1 MHNKNP
7 ARVGPLGYRG
17 KKAEWEQEMASGQL
31 TPQLYQIKSERSL
44 HYVLGRRS
52 KNELGL
58 NIIPPT
64 IQPIVDKLV
73 DVQTQISEGD
83 LELSPGEDLLTKVI
97 GPEHPGRTRAV
108 GHDVGLRKGM
118 QGTDKKK
125 RKKHENETIV
135 KLQTT
140 IDLMGSQLAKLQAHF
155 DLQQGSRNHAPDD
168 VSLGVQQNNCG
179 STPTLDALDA
189 IKMPT
194 PCELVL
200 PYGELDQKCAKGLV
214 FPYGNGLIHTLP
226 LRENHLKVLIDDIDS
241 RYENFPVPVMT
252 KEVAN
257 LQGAVGTVIQWPRI
271 AIIPANEQRAKKQIP
286 TTSLVPT
293 ISRAGTKKNIPNQTS
308 SKARPIEYLR
318 DCLKTNQVVNIVA
331 DSGILEVGTY
341 DFSVTCEEY
350 FRLLRKQTI
359 DASIITAWQLILH
372 SMVRTRMNKCAFLN
386 PYNILGE
393 ACQKN
398 PEGVVSYLVDSIRL
412 HHGKLFLIAPY
423 LQNKHWV
430 LLVISFRNRVV
441 YILDSL
447 KDRIEKSADYHYLL
461 KKHVDIA
468 TNNLVV

>member
-1 MHNKNP
+1 
-7 ARVGPLGYRG
+7 
-17 KKAEWEQEMASGQL
+17 
-31 TPQLYQIKSERSL
+31 
-44 HYVLGRRS
+44 
-52 KNELGL
+52 
-58 NIIPPT
+58 
-64 IQPIVDKLV
+64 
-73 DVQTQISEGD
+73 
-83 LELSPGEDLLTKVI
+83 
-97 GPEHPGRTRAV
+97 
-108 GHDVGLRKGM
+108 
-118 QGTDKKK
+118 
-125 RKKHENETIV
+125 
-135 KLQTT
+135 
-140 IDLMGSQLAKLQAHF
+140 
-155 DLQQGSRNHAPDD
+155 
-168 VSLGVQQNNCG
+168 
-179 STPTLDALDA
+179 
-189 IKMPT
+189 MPT